1 MQPPETADKIAMAH
15 DFIPRR
21 DAEFRDWSGN
31 FVQQTNADPSQ
42 WGLTPAQSTQYAS
55 LHDAFASAY
64 RIASDP
70 GTRTA
75 PSIMGKNAARGELE
89 RYARL
94 LVRIIQATPGV
105 TDQQKVELRIT
116 VRDVNPSPVP
126 RPHESPRVF
135 VKLLHGST
143 VRITLRSADSPRK
156 GKPAGIAGAMVYSFV
171 GDTPP
176 DSLSQW
182 NLEGGTTRTTMDIT
196 FGPTGI
202 FPGAKVWITAYWY
215 NPRAQR
221 GPAAQ
226 PKSTYIQCPTLL
238 LGDATLRLAA

>member
-1 MQPPETADKIAMAH
+1 MAH

-21 DAEFRDWSGN
+21 DAEFLHWSAN
-31 FVQQTNADPSQ
+31 FVQQTNAPPPPGPSQ
-42 WGLTPAQSTQYAS
+42 WGLTPAQATEYAL

-64 RIASDP
+64 QIASDP
-70 GTRTA
+70 TTRTA
-75 PSIMGKNAARGELE
+75 PSIVSKNVARRDLE

-94 LVRIIQATPGV
+94 LVRIIQATPSV
-105 TDQQKVELRIT
+105 TNTQKAQLRIT

-126 RPHESPRVF
+126 PPKEAPRVF

-143 VRITLRSADSPRK
+143 VRVTLRSADSPRK

-171 GDTPP
+171 GNTPP

-182 NLEGGTTRTTMDIT
+182 NLEGGTTRTTMDVT
-196 FGPTGI
+196 FGSGTHGI
-202 FPGAKVWITAYWY
+202 QPGDKVWITAYWY

-226 PKSTYIQCPTLL
+226 PKSTYIQCPTLML
-238 LGDATLRLAA
+238 DNPSLRLAA